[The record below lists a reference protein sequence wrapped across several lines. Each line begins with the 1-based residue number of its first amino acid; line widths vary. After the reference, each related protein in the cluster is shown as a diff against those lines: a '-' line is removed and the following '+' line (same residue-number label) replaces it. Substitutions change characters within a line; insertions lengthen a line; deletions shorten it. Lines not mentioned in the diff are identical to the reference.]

1 MNTKRPDLEG
11 EMDELQRVVQDLSR
25 DENIEISVEQLV
37 NAFKKS
43 KEETLTNDIWGKL
56 ENTESNEIQ
65 KGDTNA
71 VMKIAKMYNKTSP
84 KILSKVII
92 KDEYNRPLILKLGE
106 RYILVAGNTRLS
118 TAAAIGVSPKV
129 FIARIEKMNES
140 NELKGGKADNKSLVQ
155 IAKKHD
161 AKSYYHIDDMVK
173 SLKKQV
179 EMGLPIEMD
188 HTDSKEKALEI
199 VYDHLWED
207 PKYYSKLKK
216 ADMDENK
223 KIDSQL
229 DGNQQDMV
237 YGIIDVVKKVK
248 DIDNRRKIA
257 NDMVKQFKDEKI
269 KFDYNIFMELC
280 GLTTKKDTT
289 EQTTASSSGSFE
301 GPAFAGVIKRK
312 INKIPNANLNENE
325 EELEE
330 AMDASSSGQ
339 YDVPAFG
346 KTPKGGRK
354 DPLKIDGPDSI
365 YKGRAVKDKNFPKW
379 GGPGGVF
386 VKIKEKC
393 KKFPYCNQGNT
404 GAIEF
409 IKEDKEIQDAIN
421 EVSKNTGI
429 PKNEI
434 QKIVLNEIRQIFI

>member
-1 MNTKRPDLEG
+1 MSNKRPDIEG
-11 EMDELQRVVQDLSR
+11 EMDELQRAVQDLSR

-37 NAFKKS
+37 KAFNSS

-65 KGDTNA
+65 KGDTNT

-84 KILSKVII
+84 KILAKAIMNG
-92 KDEYNRPLILKLGE
+92 EYNRPLILKLGD

-129 FIARIEKMNES
+129 FIARVEEMNES

-155 IAKKHD
+155 IAKKHN
-161 AKSYYHIDDMVK
+161 AKNYHQIDDMVK
-173 SLKKQV
+173 SLEKQV
-179 EMGLPIEMD
+179 KLGLPIEMD
-188 HTDSKEKALEI
+188 HTDSKDKALEI
-199 VYDHLWED
+199 VYDHLFED

-216 ADMDENK
+216 ADIDET
-223 KIDSQL
+223 DS
-229 DGNQQDMV
+229 G
-237 YGIIDVVKKVK
+237 
-248 DIDNRRKIA
+248 
-257 NDMVKQFKDEKI
+257 
-269 KFDYNIFMELC
+269 
-280 GLTTKKDTT
+280 
-289 EQTTASSSGSFE
+289 SSGSFE
-301 GPAFAGVIKRK
+301 GPAFGSMVKRK
-312 INKIPNANLNENE
+312 INTIHNAKLNEQE
-325 EELEE
+325 EEVEE
-330 AMDASSSGQ
+330 ATTSSSSGA

-346 KTPKGGRK
+346 RTPKGGRR

-404 GAIEF
+404 GALEF
-409 IKEDKEIQDAIN
+409 IKEDKEIQNAIN

-434 QKIVLNEIRQIFI
+434 QKIVLNEIKQIFI

>member
-84 KILSKVII
+84 KILSKAII

-237 YGIIDVVKKVK
+237 YGIIDIVKKVK

>member
-1 MNTKRPDLEG
+1 MKNKRPDLKN

-25 DENIEISVEQLV
+25 DENIDISVEQIV
-37 NAFKKS
+37 KAFNNS

-84 KILSKVII
+84 KVLSKAII
-92 KDEYNRPLILKLGE
+92 KGEYERPLIIKFGD
-106 RYILVAGNTRLS
+106 RYHLVAGNTRLC

-129 FIARIEKMNES
+129 FIAKIENMNES
-140 NELKGGKADNKSLVQ
+140 NKLEGGLADNKSLIQ
-155 IAKKHD
+155 IAKKHN
-161 AKSYYHIDDMVK
+161 AKNYYQIDDMVK
-173 SLKKQV
+173 SLKKQL
-179 EMGLPIEMD
+179 EMGMKVETE
-188 HTDSKEKALEI
+188 HTDDEDKAKEIAF
-199 VYDHLWED
+199 DHLWED
-207 PKYYSKLKK
+207 PKYYSKLS
-216 ADMDENK
+216 
-223 KIDSQL
+223 KIEEGKNSHEHD
-229 DGNQQDMV
+229 DDMV
-237 YGIIDVVKKVK
+237 IGVAEILKQIEDTKNRKKVFKNMKDKFHKENVEFNEKEFSRMSGLKSNKK
-248 DIDNRRKIA
+248 DIDET
-257 NDMVKQFKDEKI
+257 D
-269 KFDYNIFMELC
+269 
-280 GLTTKKDTT
+280 
-289 EQTTASSSGSFE
+289 ASSSGSFE
-301 GPAFAGVIKRK
+301 GPAFGSMVKRK
-312 INKIPNANLNENE
+312 IHTIPNANLNENE

-339 YDVPAFG
+339 FDVPAFG
-346 KTPKGGRK
+346 KTTKGGRK
-354 DPLKIDGPDSI
+354 NPLKIDGPDSI

-386 VKIKEKC
+386 VKIKDKC

-404 GAIEF
+404 GALEF

-434 QKIVLNEIRQIFI
+434 QKIVLNEIKQIFI

>member
-1 MNTKRPDLEG
+1 MSNKRPDIEG
-11 EMDELQRVVQDLSR
+11 EMDELQRAVQDLSR
-25 DENIEISVEQLV
+25 DENIEISVEQLI
-37 NAFKKS
+37 NAFNNS

-65 KGDTNA
+65 KGDTNT

-84 KILSKVII
+84 KILAKAIM
-92 KDEYNRPLILKLGE
+92 KGEYNRPLILKLGD

-129 FIARIEKMNES
+129 FIARIEEMNES
-140 NELKGGKADNKSLVQ
+140 NELKGGLGDNKSLVQ
-155 IAKKHD
+155 IAKKHN
-161 AKSYYHIDDMVK
+161 AKNYYHIDDMVK

-179 EMGLPIEMD
+179 EMGLPIEKD
-188 HTDSKEKALEI
+188 HTDDEDKAKEI

-207 PKYYSKLKK
+207 PKYYTKLKK
-216 ADMDENK
+216 
-223 KIDSQL
+223 S
-229 DGNQQDMV
+229 
-237 YGIIDVVKKVK
+237 
-248 DIDNRRKIA
+248 DIDET
-257 NDMVKQFKDEKI
+257 D
-269 KFDYNIFMELC
+269 
-280 GLTTKKDTT
+280 
-289 EQTTASSSGSFE
+289 ASSSGSFE
-301 GPAFAGVIKRK
+301 GPAFGSMVKRK
-312 INKIPNANLNENE
+312 INTIHNANLNENE

-330 AMDASSSGQ
+330 AMDASSSGA

-346 KTPKGGRK
+346 RTPKGGRK

-365 YKGRAVKDKNFPKW
+365 YKGRAVKDKKFPKY

-404 GAIEF
+404 GALEF
-409 IKEDKEIQDAIN
+409 IKEDKELQDAIN

-434 QKIVLNEIRQIFI
+434 QKIVLNEIKQIFI

>member
-1 MNTKRPDLEG
+1 MSNKRPDIEG
-11 EMDELQRVVQDLSR
+11 EMDELQRAVQDLSR

-37 NAFKKS
+37 NAFNNS

-65 KGDTNA
+65 KGDTNT

-84 KILSKVII
+84 KILAKAIM
-92 KDEYNRPLILKLGE
+92 KGEYNRPLILKLGD

-129 FIARIEKMNES
+129 FIARIEEMNES
-140 NELKGGKADNKSLVQ
+140 NELKGGLGDNKSLVQ
-155 IAKKHD
+155 IAKKHN
-161 AKSYYHIDDMVK
+161 AKNYYHIDDMVK

-179 EMGLPIEMD
+179 EMGLPIEKD
-188 HTDSKEKALEI
+188 HTDDEDKAKEI

-207 PKYYSKLKK
+207 PKYYTKLKK
-216 ADMDENK
+216 
-223 KIDSQL
+223 S
-229 DGNQQDMV
+229 
-237 YGIIDVVKKVK
+237 
-248 DIDNRRKIA
+248 DIDET
-257 NDMVKQFKDEKI
+257 D
-269 KFDYNIFMELC
+269 
-280 GLTTKKDTT
+280 
-289 EQTTASSSGSFE
+289 ASSSGSFE
-301 GPAFAGVIKRK
+301 GPAFGSMVKRK
-312 INKIPNANLNENE
+312 INTIHNANLNENE

-330 AMDASSSGQ
+330 AMDASSSGA

-346 KTPKGGRK
+346 RTPKGGRK

-365 YKGRAVKDKNFPKW
+365 YKGRAVKDKKFPKY

-404 GAIEF
+404 GALEF
-409 IKEDKEIQDAIN
+409 IKEYKELQDAIN

-434 QKIVLNEIRQIFI
+434 QKIVLNEIKQIFI

>member
-1 MNTKRPDLEG
+1 MKYRPDLDS

-25 DENIEISVEQLV
+25 DENINISVEQLV
-37 NAFKKS
+37 KVFKNS

-71 VMKIAKMYNKTSP
+71 VMNIAKMYNKTSP
-84 KILSKVII
+84 KVLAKAII
-92 KDEYNRPLILKLGE
+92 KGKYNRPLILKLGD
-106 RYILVAGNTRLS
+106 RYILIAGNTRLC

-129 FIARIEKMNES
+129 FIATIENMN
-140 NELKGGKADNKSLVQ
+140 
-155 IAKKHD
+155 
-161 AKSYYHIDDMVK
+161 
-173 SLKKQV
+173 
-179 EMGLPIEMD
+179 
-188 HTDSKEKALEI
+188 
-199 VYDHLWED
+199 
-207 PKYYSKLKK
+207 
-216 ADMDENK
+216 ENK

-237 YGIIDVVKKVK
+237 YGIINIVKKVK
-248 DIDNRRKIA
+248 DIENRKKIA
-257 NDMVKQFKDEKI
+257 NDMVKQFKEEKI

-280 GLTTKKDTT
+280 GLSKKKETT
-289 EQTTASSSGSFE
+289 EQTTSGSSGSFE
-301 GPAFAGVIKRK
+301 GPAFGSMVKRK
-312 INKIPNANLNENE
+312 ITSIPNANLNEHE

-330 AMDASSSGQ
+330 VTDSSSSGA

-346 KTPKGGRK
+346 KTTKGGRR

-365 YKGRAVKDKNFPKW
+365 YKGRAVTDKKFPKW

-404 GAIEF
+404 GALEF

-434 QKIVLNEIRQIFI
+434 QKIVLNEIKQIFI

>member
-1 MNTKRPDLEG
+1 MNNKRPDIEG
-11 EMDELQRVVQDLSR
+11 EMDELQRAVQDLSR
-25 DENIEISVEQLV
+25 DENIKISVEQLV
-37 NAFKKS
+37 NAFNNS

-84 KILSKVII
+84 KILARAIMKG
-92 KDEYNRPLILKLGE
+92 EYNRPLILKLGD
-106 RYILVAGNTRLS
+106 RYILIAGNTRLS

-129 FIARIEKMNES
+129 FIAKIENMNES
-140 NELKGGKADNKSLVQ
+140 NKLEGGLADNKSLIQ
-155 IAKKHD
+155 IAKKHN
-161 AKSYYHIDDMVK
+161 AKNYYQIDDMVK
-173 SLKKQV
+173 SLKKQL
-179 EMGLPIEMD
+179 EMGMKVETE
-188 HTDSKEKALEI
+188 HTDDKDKAKEIAF
-199 VYDHLWED
+199 DHLWED
-207 PKYYSKLKK
+207 PKYYSKLS
-216 ADMDENK
+216 
-223 KIDSQL
+223 KIEEGKNSHEHD
-229 DGNQQDMV
+229 DDMV
-237 YGIIDVVKKVK
+237 IGVAEILKQIEDTKNRKKVFKNMKDKFHKENVEFNEKEFSRMSGLKSGKK
-248 DIDNRRKIA
+248 DIDET
-257 NDMVKQFKDEKI
+257 D
-269 KFDYNIFMELC
+269 
-280 GLTTKKDTT
+280 
-289 EQTTASSSGSFE
+289 ASSSGSFE
-301 GPAFAGVIKRK
+301 GPAFGSMVKRK
-312 INKIPNANLNENE
+312 IHTIHNANLNENE

-330 AMDASSSGQ
+330 AMDASSSGA

-346 KTPKGGRK
+346 RTPKGGRK

-404 GAIEF
+404 GALEF
-409 IKEDKEIQDAIN
+409 IKEDKELQDAIN

-434 QKIVLNEIRQIFI
+434 QKIVLNEIKQIFI

>member
-1 MNTKRPDLEG
+1 MNNKRPDIEG
-11 EMDELQRVVQDLSR
+11 EMDELQRAVQDLSR
-25 DENIEISVEQLV
+25 DENIKISVEQLV
-37 NAFKKS
+37 NAFNNS

-84 KILSKVII
+84 KILSRAII
-92 KDEYNRPLILKLGE
+92 KGEYNRPLILKLGD
-106 RYILVAGNTRLS
+106 RYILIAGNTRLS

-129 FIARIEKMNES
+129 FIAKIENMNES
-140 NELKGGKADNKSLVQ
+140 NKLEGGLADNKSLIQ
-155 IAKKHD
+155 IAKKHN
-161 AKSYYHIDDMVK
+161 AKNYYQIDDMVK
-173 SLKKQV
+173 SLKKQL
-179 EMGLPIEMD
+179 EMGMKVETE
-188 HTDSKEKALEI
+188 HTDDKDKAKEIAF
-199 VYDHLWED
+199 DHLWED
-207 PKYYSKLKK
+207 PKYYSKLS
-216 ADMDENK
+216 
-223 KIDSQL
+223 KIEEGKNSHEHD
-229 DGNQQDMV
+229 DDMV
-237 YGIIDVVKKVK
+237 IGVAEILKQIEDTKNRKKVFKNMKDKFHKENVEFNEKEFSRMSGLKSGKK
-248 DIDNRRKIA
+248 DIDET
-257 NDMVKQFKDEKI
+257 D
-269 KFDYNIFMELC
+269 
-280 GLTTKKDTT
+280 
-289 EQTTASSSGSFE
+289 ASSSGSFE
-301 GPAFAGVIKRK
+301 GPAFGSMVKRK
-312 INKIPNANLNENE
+312 IHTIHNANLNENE

-330 AMDASSSGQ
+330 AMDASSSGA

-346 KTPKGGRK
+346 RTPKGGRK

-404 GAIEF
+404 GALEF
-409 IKEDKEIQDAIN
+409 IKEDKELQDAIN

-434 QKIVLNEIRQIFI
+434 QKIVLNEIKQIFI

>member
-1 MNTKRPDLEG
+1 MNNKRPDIEG
-11 EMDELQRVVQDLSR
+11 EMDELQRAVQDLSR
-25 DENIEISVEQLV
+25 DENIKISVEQLV
-37 NAFKKS
+37 NAFNNS

-84 KILSKVII
+84 KILAKAIM
-92 KDEYNRPLILKLGE
+92 KGEYNRPLILKLGD
-106 RYILVAGNTRLS
+106 RYILIAGNTRLS

-129 FIARIEKMNES
+129 FIAKIENMNES
-140 NELKGGKADNKSLVQ
+140 NKLEGGLADNKSLIQ
-155 IAKKHD
+155 IAKKHN
-161 AKSYYHIDDMVK
+161 AKNYYQIDDMVK
-173 SLKKQV
+173 SLKKQL
-179 EMGLPIEMD
+179 EMGMKVETE
-188 HTDSKEKALEI
+188 HTDDKDKAKEIAF
-199 VYDHLWED
+199 DHLWED
-207 PKYYSKLKK
+207 PKYYSKLS
-216 ADMDENK
+216 
-223 KIDSQL
+223 KIEEGKNSHEHD
-229 DGNQQDMV
+229 DDMV
-237 YGIIDVVKKVK
+237 IGVAEILKQIEDTKNRKKVFKNMKDKFHKENVEFNEKEFSRMSGLKSGKK
-248 DIDNRRKIA
+248 DIDET
-257 NDMVKQFKDEKI
+257 D
-269 KFDYNIFMELC
+269 
-280 GLTTKKDTT
+280 
-289 EQTTASSSGSFE
+289 ASSSGSFE
-301 GPAFAGVIKRK
+301 GPAFGSMVKRK
-312 INKIPNANLNENE
+312 IHKIHNANLNENE

-330 AMDASSSGQ
+330 AMDASSSGA

-346 KTPKGGRK
+346 RTPKGGRK

-404 GAIEF
+404 GALEF
-409 IKEDKEIQDAIN
+409 IKEDKELQDAIN

-434 QKIVLNEIRQIFI
+434 QKIVLNEIKQIFI

>member
-11 EMDELQRVVQDLSR
+11 EMDELQRAVQDLSR

-84 KILSKVII
+84 KILAKAIM
-92 KDEYNRPLILKLGE
+92 KDEYNRPLILKLGD

-118 TAAAIGVSPKV
+118 TAAAMGVSPKV
-129 FIARIEKMNES
+129 FIAKIEEMNES

-161 AKSYYHIDDMVK
+161 AKNYYHIDDMVK

-207 PKYYSKLKK
+207 PKYYTKLKK
-216 ADMDENK
+216 ADVDENK

-229 DGNQQDMV
+229 DGDQQDMV
-237 YGIIDVVKKVK
+237 YGIIDIVKKVK
-248 DIDNRRKIA
+248 DIDNRKKIA
-257 NDMVKQFKDEKI
+257 NDMVKQFKEEKI
-269 KFDYNIFMELC
+269 KFDYNIFMDLC
-280 GLTTKKDTT
+280 GLSPKKDTT
-289 EQTTASSSGSFE
+289 EQTTSGSSGAFE
-301 GPAFAGVIKRK
+301 GPAFGSMVKRK
-312 INKIPNANLNENE
+312 ITSIPNANLHEHE
-325 EELEE
+325 EEVDE
-330 AMDASSSGQ
+330 ATLASSSGQ

-346 KTPKGGRK
+346 KTSRGGRK

-365 YKGRAVKDKNFPKW
+365 YKGRAVKDKKFPKW

-386 VKIKEKC
+386 VKVKEKC

-404 GAIEF
+404 GALEF

-434 QKIVLNEIRQIFI
+434 QKIVLNEIKQIFI

>member
-1 MNTKRPDLEG
+1 MNNKRPDIEG
-11 EMDELQRVVQDLSR
+11 EMDELQRAVQDLSR
-25 DENIEISVEQLV
+25 DENIKISVEQLV
-37 NAFKKS
+37 NAFNNS

-84 KILSKVII
+84 KILAKAIM
-92 KDEYNRPLILKLGE
+92 KGEYNRPLILKLGD
-106 RYILVAGNTRLS
+106 RYILIAGNTRLS

-129 FIARIEKMNES
+129 FIAKIENMNES
-140 NELKGGKADNKSLVQ
+140 NKLEGGLADNKSLIQ
-155 IAKKHD
+155 IAKKHN
-161 AKSYYHIDDMVK
+161 AKNYYQIDDMVK
-173 SLKKQV
+173 SLKKQL
-179 EMGLPIEMD
+179 EMGMKVETE
-188 HTDSKEKALEI
+188 HTDDKDKAKEIAF
-199 VYDHLWED
+199 DHLWED
-207 PKYYSKLKK
+207 PKYYSKLS
-216 ADMDENK
+216 
-223 KIDSQL
+223 KIEEGKNSHEHD
-229 DGNQQDMV
+229 DDMV
-237 YGIIDVVKKVK
+237 IGVAEILKQIEDTKNRKKVFKNMKDKFHKENVEFNEKEFSRMSGLKSGKK
-248 DIDNRRKIA
+248 DIDET
-257 NDMVKQFKDEKI
+257 D
-269 KFDYNIFMELC
+269 
-280 GLTTKKDTT
+280 
-289 EQTTASSSGSFE
+289 ASSSGSFE
-301 GPAFAGVIKRK
+301 GPAFGSMVKRK
-312 INKIPNANLNENE
+312 IHTIHNANLNENE

-330 AMDASSSGQ
+330 AMDASSSGA

-346 KTPKGGRK
+346 RTPKGGRK

-404 GAIEF
+404 GALEF
-409 IKEDKEIQDAIN
+409 IKEDKELQDAIN

-434 QKIVLNEIRQIFI
+434 QKIVLNEIKQIFI

>member
-1 MNTKRPDLEG
+1 MNNKRPDIEG
-11 EMDELQRVVQDLSR
+11 EMDELQRAVQDLSR
-25 DENIEISVEQLV
+25 DEDVDISVEQLV
-37 NAFKKS
+37 NAFNNS

-84 KILSKVII
+84 KILAKAIMNG
-92 KDEYNRPLILKLGE
+92 EYNRPLILKLGD

-129 FIARIEKMNES
+129 FIAKIEN
-140 NELKGGKADNKSLVQ
+140 
-155 IAKKHD
+155 
-161 AKSYYHIDDMVK
+161 ID
-173 SLKKQV
+173 
-179 EMGLPIEMD
+179 E
-188 HTDSKEKALEI
+188 TDS
-199 VYDHLWED
+199 
-207 PKYYSKLKK
+207 
-216 ADMDENK
+216 
-223 KIDSQL
+223 
-229 DGNQQDMV
+229 G
-237 YGIIDVVKKVK
+237 
-248 DIDNRRKIA
+248 
-257 NDMVKQFKDEKI
+257 
-269 KFDYNIFMELC
+269 
-280 GLTTKKDTT
+280 
-289 EQTTASSSGSFE
+289 SSGSFE
-301 GPAFAGVIKRK
+301 GPAFGSMVKRK
-312 INKIPNANLNENE
+312 IHTIPNANLNENE

-330 AMDASSSGQ
+330 AMDASSSGA

-346 KTPKGGRK
+346 RTPKGGRK

-365 YKGRAVKDKNFPKW
+365 YKGRAVKDKKFPKY

-404 GAIEF
+404 GALEF
-409 IKEDKEIQDAIN
+409 IKEDKELQDAIN

-434 QKIVLNEIRQIFI
+434 QKIVLNEIKQIFI

>member
-1 MNTKRPDLEG
+1 MSNKRPDIEG
-11 EMDELQRVVQDLSR
+11 EMDELQRAVQDLSR

-37 NAFKKS
+37 KAFNSS

-84 KILSKVII
+84 KILAKAIM
-92 KDEYNRPLILKLGE
+92 KGEYNRPLILKLGD

-129 FIARIEKMNES
+129 FIGEIGQEVDIKDLINKAHKDITRTKGKEYAPDHNEIQKWIDDKLEVSESEK
-140 NELKGGKADNKSLVQ
+140 LKGGKADNKSLVQ

-188 HTDSKEKALEI
+188 HTDSKDKALEI
-199 VYDHLWED
+199 VYDHLFED

-216 ADMDENK
+216 ADIDET
-223 KIDSQL
+223 DS
-229 DGNQQDMV
+229 G
-237 YGIIDVVKKVK
+237 
-248 DIDNRRKIA
+248 
-257 NDMVKQFKDEKI
+257 
-269 KFDYNIFMELC
+269 
-280 GLTTKKDTT
+280 
-289 EQTTASSSGSFE
+289 SSGSFE
-301 GPAFAGVIKRK
+301 GPAFGGMVKRK
-312 INKIPNANLNENE
+312 INTIPNANLNENE
-325 EELEE
+325 EEIEE
-330 AMDASSSGQ
+330 ATDSSSSGAF
-339 YDVPAFG
+339 DVPAFG
-346 KTPKGGRK
+346 KTTKGGRK
-354 DPLKIDGPDSI
+354 DPLKIDGPNSI
-365 YKGRAVKDKNFPKW
+365 YKGRAVTDKKFPKW

-404 GAIEF
+404 GALEF
-409 IKEDKEIQDAIN
+409 IKEDKEIQNAIN

-434 QKIVLNEIRQIFI
+434 QKIVLNEIKQIFI

>member
-1 MNTKRPDLEG
+1 MNTKRPDIEG
-11 EMDELQRVVQDLSR
+11 EMDELQRAVQDLSR

-37 NAFKKS
+37 KAFNKS

-84 KILSKVII
+84 KILAKAIV
-92 KDEYNRPLILKLGE
+92 KGEYNRPLILKLGE

-129 FIARIEKMNES
+129 FIAKIDEMNES

-161 AKSYYHIDDMVK
+161 AKNYYHIDDMVK

-188 HTDSKEKALEI
+188 HTDSKDKALEI

-216 ADMDENK
+216 ADVDENK

-237 YGIIDVVKKVK
+237 YGIINIVKKVK

-257 NDMVKQFKDEKI
+257 NDMVKQFKDENI
-269 KFDYNIFMELC
+269 KFDYNIFMDLC
-280 GLTTKKDTT
+280 ELTTKKDTT
-289 EQTTASSSGSFE
+289 EQTTSGSSGAFE
-301 GPAFAGVIKRK
+301 GPAFGSMVKRK
-312 INKIPNANLNENE
+312 VNTIHNAKLNEQE
-325 EELEE
+325 EEVEE
-330 AMDASSSGQ
+330 ATMASSSGA

-365 YKGRAVKDKNFPKW
+365 YKGRAVKDKKFPKW

-386 VKIKEKC
+386 VKVKEKC

-404 GAIEF
+404 GALEF

-421 EVSKNTGI
+421 QVSKNTGI

-434 QKIVLNEIRQIFI
+434 QKIVLNEIKQIFI

>member
-1 MNTKRPDLEG
+1 MNNNRPDLKS

-25 DENIEISVEQLV
+25 DENVNISVEQLV
-37 NAFKKS
+37 KAFNNS

-71 VMKIAKMYNKTSP
+71 VMKIAQMYNKTSP
-84 KILSKVII
+84 KVLSKAII
-92 KDEYNRPLILKLGE
+92 KGEYNRPLILKLGE
-106 RYILVAGNTRLS
+106 RYILVAGNTRLC

-129 FIARIEKMNES
+129 FIARVENMNES
-140 NELKGGKADNKSLVQ
+140 NKLEGGGADNKSLVQ
-155 IAKKHD
+155 IAKKHN
-161 AKSYYHIDDMVK
+161 AKNHYQIDDMVK

-179 EMGLPIEMD
+179 DMGLPIEMD
-188 HTDSKEKALEI
+188 HTNDKDKAKEI

-216 ADMDENK
+216 ADIDET
-223 KIDSQL
+223 DS
-229 DGNQQDMV
+229 
-237 YGIIDVVKKVK
+237 
-248 DIDNRRKIA
+248 
-257 NDMVKQFKDEKI
+257 
-269 KFDYNIFMELC
+269 
-280 GLTTKKDTT
+280 
-289 EQTTASSSGSFE
+289 SSSGSYE
-301 GPAFAGVIKRK
+301 GQAFGSVIKRK
-312 INKIPNANLNENE
+312 ITSIPNANLHENE
-325 EELEE
+325 EEIEE
-330 AMDASSSGQ
+330 ATDSSSSGAF
-339 YDVPAFG
+339 DVPAFG
-346 KTPKGGRK
+346 KTTKGGRR

-365 YKGRAVKDKNFPKW
+365 YKGRAVKDKKFPKW

-386 VKIKEKC
+386 VKVKDKC

-404 GAIEF
+404 GALEF

-434 QKIVLNEIRQIFI
+434 QKIVLNEIKQIFI